1 MEIVQVVRLT
11 VEGDTY
17 EGEVDD
23 LDKVKHL
30 TKLEEA
36 YNKSKQ
42 ALEDALAEYGIG
54 PAESAGPSFTVR
66 SGAGKRGAAS
76 SGPDA
81 ADVRAWA
88 ATLTKPSL
96 PLSAQ
101 GRIPGWVNIA
111 FEQKLKGEALGK
123 HVKEHASTDFLKKFE
138 DANKK

>member
-23 LDKVKHL
+23 LEKVKHL
-30 TKLEEA
+30 TKLEDA
-36 YNKSKQ
+36 YNKSKK
-42 ALEDALAEYGIG
+42 ALEDALDEYGIG
-54 PAESAGPSFTVR
+54 PAVTAGPSFTVR
-66 SGAGKRGAAS
+66 PSVGKRGAVS

-101 GRIPGWVNIA
+101 GRIPGWVNTA
-111 FEQKLKGEALGK
+111 FEKKLKGEALGK
-123 HVKEHASTDFLKKFE
+123 HVQEHASTDFLKKFE